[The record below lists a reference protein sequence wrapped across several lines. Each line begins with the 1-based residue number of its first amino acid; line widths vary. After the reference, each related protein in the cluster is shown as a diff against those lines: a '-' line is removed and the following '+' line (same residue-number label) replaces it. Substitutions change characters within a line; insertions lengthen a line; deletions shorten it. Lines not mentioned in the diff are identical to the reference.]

1 MTCDEGEK
9 RMNWVTYGVFVPFS
23 IMLLCMA
30 FSQKLREKVM
40 GVKALAIAE
49 GKLAFWDRWY
59 WLFFVL
65 CLGAGIFVRVYRFC
79 ELPKGTNQ
87 DGVRGAYESFL
98 LLRNGVDSF
107 GRSWPT
113 YFEAWKYTNMST
125 LYSWICIPFLH
136 FFGNTVFA
144 MRLPSLIIS
153 ILMMPVLWDLGRRM
167 RGRNF
172 GLLLLFLVATNP
184 WQMFQSRWA
193 IDANIMPHVFLL
205 AIYFLYVG
213 LTHRVFL
220 YVSMVF
226 FGFSVYAYGLAAF
239 LVPVFLLPM
248 AIYLVSR
255 RKVRIYEL
263 IICLAVF
270 AVVSGMYYWTM
281 VINAFGLESVQ
292 IGPFTLPY
300 LKDSHRAS
308 EIALAQKDGIFA
320 IGNNVRSVFEMLFEL
335 NPENAPYDAINWAHA
350 MFRFMPVYY
359 VFGFVWLWS
368 SRRLEVRN
376 NKDTALRTYS
386 VFMMAFTLAAI
397 FTGLQTGVN
406 IMRIN
411 YLFYSL
417 VILSG
422 YAIYEMGRRV
432 KLTAVLAVGLIAV
445 NFVFLCADYFGN
457 TAYQNLTGVNFR
469 PGFFSALKDTWG
481 MDYDKIVIGVS
492 SGTEKNMVE
501 PTVQFAHEIDYKALT
516 EQTDLTGADGN
527 PTGWYYTERYVYIT
541 DPDSFMPEPMAC
553 NVYVMYKDKY
563 ADKFN
568 PEEYLIYDYD
578 LFFAAYP
585 KYWAE

>member
-1 MTCDEGEK
+1 
-9 RMNWVTYGVFVPFS
+9 MNWVTYGVFVPFS
-23 IMLLCMA
+23 IVLLCIA
-30 FSQKLREKVM
+30 FNQTLREKMM
-40 GVKALAIAE
+40 GVKALAAAE
-49 GKLAFWDRWY
+49 GKLASWDKWY
-59 WLFFVL
+59 WLLFVL
-65 CLGAGIFVRVYRFC
+65 CLGIGIFVRVYRFC

-87 DGVRGAYESFL
+87 DGARGAYESFL

-125 LYSWICIPFLH
+125 LYSWILIPFLH

-153 ILMMPVLWDLGRRM
+153 VLMMPVLWDLGRRM

-205 AIYFLYVG
+205 AIYLLYVG

-220 YVSMVF
+220 YFSMVF
-226 FGFSVYAYGLAAF
+226 FGLAVYAYGLAAF
-239 LVPVFLLPM
+239 LVPAFLLPM
-248 AIYLVSR
+248 AIYL
-255 RKVRIYEL
+255 
-263 IICLAVF
+263 
-270 AVVSGMYYWTM
+270 

-292 IGPFTLPY
+292 IGPFTLPF

-308 EIALAQKDGIFA
+308 EIALAQKDGIFEMG
-320 IGNNVRSVFEMLFEL
+320 INVRGVFEMLFEV
-335 NPENAPYDAINWAHA
+335 NPENAPYDAIDWAHA
-350 MFRFMPVYY
+350 MFRFMPVFY
-359 VFGFVWLWS
+359 VFGFVWLWH
-368 SRRLEVRN
+368 SRRLEVRE

-386 VFMMAFTLAAI
+386 VFMMAFMLSAV
-397 FTGLQTGVN
+397 FTGLQTGVL

-417 VILSG
+417 IILSG
-422 YAIYEMGRRV
+422 YAIYEMGRRI

-445 NFVFLCADYFGN
+445 NFTFLCADYFGN
-457 TAYQNLTGVNFR
+457 KAYQDLVGLNFR
-469 PGFFSALKDTWG
+469 SGFFSALRDTWG
-481 MDYDKIVIGVS
+481 MDYDKIVIGIS
-492 SGTEKNMVE
+492 SGTEQNVIE